1 MHFRTTALLLCW
13 IQPSSTA
20 SFSAC
25 WRFYLVCPKCP
36 LLSEPVTNMELRT
49 YFSFTGVVVASLI
62 LILRHSDYNGSWQQT
77 SGTPYH
83 PKTAKFWNYIWKRV
97 FNAIVTGLSNFGFS
111 PEFSHTSE
119 LKGALP
125 RIPRRVT
132 ANWLF
137 LLCLYISFSVYRG
150 LTLLLQM
157 EWAPIED
164 SSKPNL
170 KNEDLSGTAVQFCT
184 QATIWCYF
192 EAAEG
197 TSVLIF
203 FPEVASGLLRNITE
217 PYF

>member
-1 MHFRTTALLLCW
+1 
-13 IQPSSTA
+13 
-20 SFSAC
+20 
-25 WRFYLVCPKCP
+25 
-36 LLSEPVTNMELRT
+36 MELRT
-49 YFSFTGVVVASLI
+49 YFSFTGVVVASLT
-62 LILRHSDYNGSWQQT
+62 LILWHSDYNGSWQQT
-77 SGTPYH
+77 SGTPYP
-83 PKTAKFWNYIWKRV
+83 PKTAKFWNYIWKSV
-97 FNAIVTGLSNFGFS
+97 FNAIVTGLSNFLCLEKQGFS

-125 RIPRRVT
+125 RKPRRVT

-137 LLCLYISFSVYRG
+137 LLCLYISFYVYCG

-170 KNEDLSGTAVQFCT
+170 KNEDLSGTAVQLCT
-184 QATIWCYF
+184 PATIWCYF
-192 EAAEG
+192 EAAEE